1 MITAR
6 CQKIQMVRFVKKC
19 IHRYIKH
26 VNSSVKMGVHSSED
40 NKIKETRDK
49 GLIVREWR
57 KSSLMIYGIVLFFQV
72 WIIINILS
80 PAID

>member
-1 MITAR
+1 
-6 CQKIQMVRFVKKC
+6 
-19 IHRYIKH
+19 
-26 VNSSVKMGVHSSED
+26 MGVHLSED

-72 WIIINILS
+72 WIIINIL
-80 PAID
+80 

>member
-26 VNSSVKMGVHSSED
+26 VNSSVKMGVHLSED

-49 GLIVREWR
+49 GLIVREW
-57 KSSLMIYGIVLFFQV
+57 
-72 WIIINILS
+72 
-80 PAID
+80 

>member
-1 MITAR
+1 
-6 CQKIQMVRFVKKC
+6 
-19 IHRYIKH
+19 
-26 VNSSVKMGVHSSED
+26 MGVHLSED

-49 GLIVREWR
+49 GLIVREWW

-80 PAID
+80 PAIDWLPVKITIFLFWGLTIIESYKV

>member
-6 CQKIQMVRFVKKC
+6 CQKIQMGRFVKKC

-26 VNSSVKMGVHSSED
+26 VNSSVKMKVHLSED
-40 NKIKETRDK
+40 NQIKETRHK

-57 KSSLMIYGIVLFFQV
+57 KSSLMIYGIVLFFRV
-72 WIIINILS
+72 WIIINIL
-80 PAID
+80 